1 LRNRPRE
8 RTSAMVLKK
17 RVPKLKI
24 GTQRPTQR
32 EAPAGLTDEADLIFG
47 PDQKVHVKAD
57 ELIFQADLGRGTFG
71 LVTERLYEPLNI
83 RIAVKHIRQQDEPA
97 QRTAMMRDLEVCK
110 NASDCKYTV
119 TFYGGLFREDEV
131 WICMEVMDMSLYD
144 YYKDAH
150 KFQLGMTEIVL
161 GAVCYSVLSALKYL
175 KEQLKVIHR
184 DVKPSNILLRCTD
197 TKKIEIKLCDFGIAG
212 NLINSLAKTNVGC
225 KPYMAP
231 ERIDTQ
237 KATNEYGA
245 NSDIWSLGISIV
257 EMATGAHPYNSQ
269 NAFLL
274 LRQIMNEPSP
284 TLEQDERFSQKLAD
298 FVNRALQKDEKKR
311 ATFNDLLEHNF
322 LADFT
327 DDIESQPERI
337 FAHYNAVQQHK
348 SMEQMSS

>member
-1 LRNRPRE
+1 MGP
-8 RTSAMVLKK
+8 KK
-17 RVPKLKI
+17 RVPKLKLS
-24 GTQRPTQR
+24 GTQKPAQNR
-32 EAPAGLTDEADLIFG
+32 EAPAGLTDEADLHFSSG
-47 PDQKVHVKAD
+47 QVVHVKAD
-57 ELIFQADLGRGTFG
+57 ELTFERDLGRGTFG

-83 RIAVKHIRQQDEPA
+83 KIAVKHIRQQDEPA

-110 NASDCKYTV
+110 NASDCRYTV

-150 KFQLGMTEIVL
+150 KFQLGMHEIVL

-184 DVKPSNILLRCTD
+184 DVKPSNILLRCTEA
-197 TKKIEIKLCDFGIAG
+197 KKIEIKLCDFGIAG
-212 NLINSLAKTNVGC
+212 NLINSLARTNVGC

-231 ERIDTQ
+231 ERIDPQNTS
-237 KATNEYGA
+237 EYGA

-257 EMATGAHPYNSQ
+257 EMATGDHPYTSN

-274 LRQIMNEPSP
+274 LRQIMNDPSP

-298 FVNRALQKDEKKR
+298 FVNCALQKLPEQR
-311 ATFNDLLEHNF
+311 ATFNDLLVHPF
-322 LADFT
+322 LADLS
-327 DDIESQPERI
+327 DDIDHQPESIYRH
-337 FAHYNAVQQHK
+337 FEAVQQFK
-348 SMEQMSS
+348 SIESINGS